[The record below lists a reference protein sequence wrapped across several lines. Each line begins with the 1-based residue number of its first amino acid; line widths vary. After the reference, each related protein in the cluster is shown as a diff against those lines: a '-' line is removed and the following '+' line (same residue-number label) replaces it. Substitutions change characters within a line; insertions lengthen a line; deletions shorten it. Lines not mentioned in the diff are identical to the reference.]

1 MAVTTA
7 AGIDAGKSFLDVAVV
22 PNGRAFRAVNAP
34 RGIAVV
40 IERLARMNV
49 QRVVLEAIG
58 PYAAALVHALAKAG
72 FEVGLVNPRRI
83 KAFRD
88 AEGRHAKTDRL
99 DAGLIAR
106 FALVMSDAI
115 RPLPSEDQLAAKA
128 LATRRRQIVEM
139 IAMEKTRL
147 KQALD
152 PLVLSSHRAAIAILS
167 VERTRIEEALERKL
181 DADPLSK
188 RRREILVS
196 IPGIGKQVATVLAT
210 DLPELGTTD
219 RRGIASLAG
228 LAPHPHQSGMAPG
241 RNQIAGG
248 RPCVR
253 AALYM
258 AALSAARFDPHLR
271 SAYKAMRE
279 DGKPAKVA
287 LIATA
292 RKLVTLANTL
302 LRDDRFYEPNH
313 GANS

>member
-1 MAVTTA
+1 MTASQA
-7 AGIDAGKSFLDVAVV
+7 AGIDAGKSFLDVAIA
-22 PNGRAFRAVNAP
+22 PGGRAFRVPNAP

-40 IERLARMNV
+40 VERLMRMHV
-49 QRVVLEAIG
+49 RRVILEAIG
-58 PYAAALVHALAKAG
+58 PYAAALVRALARAG
-72 FEVGLVNPRRI
+72 FDVGVVNPRRI

-115 RPLPSEDQLAAKA
+115 RPLPSDDQLAAKA

-147 KQALD
+147 KQATD
-152 PLVLSSHRAAIAILS
+152 RFITASHRNAIVNLT
-167 VERTRIEEALERKL
+167 VERKRIEELLDRKL
-181 DADPLSK
+181 DAVPASK
-188 RRREILVS
+188 RRREILMS
-196 IPGIGKQVATVLAT
+196 IPGIGKQVATVLVT
-210 DLPELGTTD
+210 DLPEIGTTD
-219 RRGIASLAG
+219 RRAIASLAG
-228 LAPHPHQSGMAPG
+228 LAPHPHQSGASPG

-258 AALSAARFDPHLR
+258 AALSAARFDPQLR
-271 SAYKAMRE
+271 AAYKAMRQ

-292 RKLVTLANTL
+292 RKLVILANTL
-302 LRDDRFYEPNH
+302 IKADRTYEPKREPSH
-313 GANS
+313 